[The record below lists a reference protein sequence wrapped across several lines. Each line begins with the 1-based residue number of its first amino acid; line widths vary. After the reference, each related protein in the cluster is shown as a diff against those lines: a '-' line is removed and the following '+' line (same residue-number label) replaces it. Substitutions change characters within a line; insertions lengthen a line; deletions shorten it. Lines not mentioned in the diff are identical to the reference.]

1 MRLRLVKYLLA
12 AALSL
17 AFISKAEDS
26 DAQARGVGARIGY
39 GYDALFQGYGFNSP
53 SSYYEL
59 STGVD
64 IVGDGGFRL
73 ALTYNWPIATSSWTS
88 KGTWRWYLGP
98 GVASGYLCGHQG
110 GSNVDL
116 MFAFVVQLTLEWQL
130 SNHFALSA
138 DARPMY
144 GYHFGDGDIYKGGFY
159 GFLPSFGVKYLF

>member
-88 KGTWRWYLGP
+88 KGT
-98 GVASGYLCGHQG
+98 
-110 GSNVDL
+110 
-116 MFAFVVQLTLEWQL
+116 
-130 SNHFALSA
+130 
-138 DARPMY
+138 
-144 GYHFGDGDIYKGGFY
+144 
-159 GFLPSFGVKYLF
+159 